1 MTFSDTF
8 RSYSKLRL
16 LCSKKLLNEKTSFD
30 FNELQSIY
38 FYSSLNLIYGAFNL
52 PKSGLIG
59 SAICIYTIDQLES
72 VFKSSFLTQK
82 SNESY
87 WISSSTEQEMEK

>member
-1 MTFSDTF
+1 MKFSDTF

-16 LCSKKLLNEKTSFD
+16 LCSKKLLNEINSFD

-52 PKSGLIG
+52 PK
-59 SAICIYTIDQLES
+59 
-72 VFKSSFLTQK
+72 
-82 SNESY
+82 
-87 WISSSTEQEMEK
+87 